1 VQARAGL
8 ILVVDDEP
16 RLREP
21 LELLLRQRDYDVI
34 CVGSVDAA
42 LDALHVH
49 EPDAGII
56 DLQLGDGSGRDVV
69 TRMPEHAPVII
80 FSGMRT
86 ESGEIERRRPLTR
99 LIEKP
104 ASLTWLIDNLD
115 SMLGRRS

>member
-1 VQARAGL
+1 METRAGL
-8 ILVVDDEP
+8 ILVVEDET

-21 LELLLRQRDYDVI
+21 LEHLLRQREYDVI
-34 CVGSVDAA
+34 CVDSVDAA
-42 LDALHVH
+42 LDALHQH
-49 EPDAGII
+49 QPDAGII
-56 DLQLGDGSGRDVV
+56 DLQLADGSGRDVI
-69 TRMPEHAPVII
+69 TRMPAHAPIII

-115 SMLGRRS
+115 EMLVVS